1 MFPTLGVL
9 SNQLTTMITSST
21 QNRAHIRRYRFEPL
35 TVRAAARIV
44 DLATAGCVEH
54 WDARAYVQHLAS
66 TDRYAG
72 YEASRAL
79 YRLARRRAAH
89 GNTGVR
95 RPFRLQ
101 RGSQGAALNLNL
113 LQDAR

>member
-1 MFPTLGVL
+1 M
-9 SNQLTTMITSST
+9 TSSST
-21 QNRAHIRRYRFEPL
+21 RTHSQIRRYRFEPL

-44 DLATAGCVEH
+44 DLATSGSVPQ

-89 GNTGVR
+89 GHTGVR
-95 RPFRLQ
+95 RPFRLE
-101 RGSQGAALNLNL
+101 RRNAGAPLTLNL
-113 LQDAR
+113 LEG

>member
-1 MFPTLGVL
+1 
-9 SNQLTTMITSST
+9 MITSST
-21 QNRAHIRRYRFEPL
+21 QSLSQLRRHRFEPL

-44 DLATAGCVEH
+44 DLAFTGSLAQ

-66 TDRYAG
+66 TDRFAG
-72 YEASRAL
+72 GESSRAL

-89 GNTGVR
+89 GHTGVR

-101 RGSQGAALNLNL
+101 RRTQGAALNLNL
-113 LQDAR
+113 LQDAS

>member
-1 MFPTLGVL
+1 M
-9 SNQLTTMITSST
+9 TTST
-21 QNRAHIRRYRFEPL
+21 TRSRTHTRYRFEPL

-44 DLATAGCVEH
+44 DLATAGSLPH
-54 WDARAYVQHLAS
+54 WDARGYVRHLAS

-101 RGSQGAALNLNL
+101 RESQSASLNLNL
-113 LQDAR
+113 LQEAR

>member
-1 MFPTLGVL
+1 M
-9 SNQLTTMITSST
+9 TTST
-21 QNRAHIRRYRFEPL
+21 TRNRSHNRYRFEPL

-44 DLATAGCVEH
+44 DLASAGSLAH

-72 YEASRAL
+72 YESSQAL

-95 RPFRLQ
+95 RPFRLE
-101 RGSQGAALNLNL
+101 RKNPGAPLNLNL
-113 LQDAR
+113 LQNAR

>member
-1 MFPTLGVL
+1 M
-9 SNQLTTMITSST
+9 TTST
-21 QNRAHIRRYRFEPL
+21 TRTGSQHRRHRFEPL

-44 DLATAGCVEH
+44 DLASAGSLPH

-79 YRLARRRAAH
+79 HRLARRRAAH
-89 GNTGVR
+89 GHTGVR
-95 RPFRLQ
+95 RPFRLE
-101 RGSQGAALNLNL
+101 RGNAGPMTLNL
-113 LQDAR
+113 LQG

>member
-1 MFPTLGVL
+1 MT
-9 SNQLTTMITSST
+9 STTARTGS
-21 QNRAHIRRYRFEPL
+21 HIRRYRFEPL

-44 DLATAGCVEH
+44 DLAFAGSVPH

-72 YEASRAL
+72 SEASQAL

-95 RPFRLQ
+95 RPFRLE
-101 RGSQGAALNLNL
+101 RRKQGAALNLNL
-113 LQDAR
+113 LQGAH

>member
-1 MFPTLGVL
+1 
-9 SNQLTTMITSST
+9 MITSST
-21 QNRAHIRRYRFEPL
+21 QILSHTRRHRFEPL

-44 DLATAGCVEH
+44 DLASTGSLPH

-72 YEASRAL
+72 GESSRAL

-89 GNTGVR
+89 GHTGVR
-95 RPFRLQ
+95 RPFRLD
-101 RGSQGAALNLNL
+101 RRNEVAALKLNL
-113 LQDAR
+113 IE

>member
-1 MFPTLGVL
+1 MT
-9 SNQLTTMITSST
+9 TSST
-21 QNRAHIRRYRFEPL
+21 QNSSHIRRYRFEPL

-44 DLATAGCVEH
+44 DLARSGSVPH
-54 WDARAYVQHLAS
+54 WDARTYVQHLAS

-89 GNTGVR
+89 GHTGVR

-101 RGSQGAALNLNL
+101 RRNEGAPLTLDL
-113 LQDAR
+113 LHR